1 MSAVCV
7 AALLVIAACAGDDA
21 SNDDE
26 PPPGTDPAA
35 EEATADEAT
44 QGDDSDAAAAWSTT
58 SPEDA
63 GMDAELVDEI
73 LASAEAGDS
82 DCVLIARDGQ
92 IVAQEHFGER
102 DPDEPRE
109 VFSAT
114 KSLTAVLVGIAIDD
128 GDLEL
133 DERAADHIGE
143 WQGTESEEVTVRNL
157 LSNDSGRYWD
167 FETDYTQ
174 MPPSPDNT
182 QFAIEL
188 DQQHPPGEVWI
199 YNNAAIQTLDAVLES
214 ATGQHVA
221 DFAEERVLEPLG
233 MDDSYMRTDNSDST
247 LTYMG
252 LQTTCSD
259 FVRLG
264 QLVLDGGAAPD
275 GTQVVSS
282 EFLDEAMSPSTD
294 LTSAYGYLWWL
305 NRPGPIADAMVAT
318 TGETAGDAEEG
329 QINDDIPE
337 DVIWASGLFD
347 QILAVYPS
355 SGVIGVRIGDDPP
368 GESGFNRNAFSTAL
382 HEAVLD

>member
-1 MSAVCV
+1 
-7 AALLVIAACAGDDA
+7 
-21 SNDDE
+21 
-26 PPPGTDPAA
+26 
-35 EEATADEAT
+35 
-44 QGDDSDAAAAWSTT
+44 
-58 SPEDA
+58 
-63 GMDAELVDEI
+63 MDAELVDEI

-133 DERAADHIGE
+133 DERAADHIEE

-174 MPPSPDNT
+174 MPPSHDNT

-264 QLVLDGGAAPD
+264 QLVLDDGAAPD

-329 QINDDIPE
+329 QINEDIPE

-368 GESGFNRNAFSTAL
+368 GESGFNRNTFSTAL
-382 HEAVLD
+382 HEALLD